1 MSFFFSHSRDFSIS
15 AIFFHTGRAIL
26 WAGRL
31 QLLAGSLLC
40 LPFWEM
46 KNVAFDITLLAAD
59 DPLVAVGK
67 LHQALQHALQEQDWE
82 AVVGLDEALNQQVR
96 RALAQG
102 GDEAERQSLAA
113 LLQELQRV
121 YGELLEQGERHRDD
135 LARQLQQVRRNS
147 SAANQY
153 LASGQQRR

>member
-1 MSFFFSHSRDFSIS
+1 M
-15 AIFFHTGRAIL
+15 
-26 WAGRL
+26 
-31 QLLAGSLLC
+31 
-40 LPFWEM
+40 
-46 KNVAFDITLLAAD
+46 AFDITLLAAD

-113 LLQELQRV
+113 LLQELQAL
-121 YGELLEQGERHRDD
+121 YGELLAQGERHRED